1 MRSLAFSPTPRTIYA
16 GYGRTELRRLYEF
29 HWMIGFFIAVG
40 LHVALLSLIPIEY
53 KTTVVPPHG
62 GPTIVG
68 IKPYVPVP
76 AINVGKRPKIQS
88 TIKVGTPV
96 PSPVQ
101 VDDYPEKDEIPSGPI
116 GGFAGEEGSGEG
128 DGGGGVGGPIPGE
141 NSDIV
146 IPVPIYLVEK
156 EPQVVRIEKPE
167 YPPLAVK
174 AGIEGTVWVK
184 ILVDKDGL
192 PKKAVVIKSTAELFN
207 DEAVKAAMGFVFTP
221 AVMNNGPVKVWV
233 SIPFKFLLK
242 DAS

>member
-53 KTTVVPPHG
+53 KTTVVPPNN
-62 GPTIVG
+62 GPAVVELH
-68 IKPYVPVP
+68 PYVIPPV
-76 AINVGKRPKIQS
+76 INVGKRPKIQS

-116 GGFAGEEGSGEG
+116 GDFAGEEGSGEG

-184 ILVDKDGL
+184 ILVDKEGHASKTQL
-192 PKKAVVIKSTAELFN
+192 IKSTHEIFEEPALS
-207 DEAVKAAMGFVFTP
+207 AAKKFLFTP
-221 AVMNNGPVKVWV
+221 AYMTGGPVYVWI
-233 SIPFKFLLK
+233 SLPFRFTLK
-242 DAS
+242 